1 MLKKATIFV
10 GFCLLIGIWG
20 PVAHAQTINAASCNA
35 ADVQHALNSAS
46 SATATVVIPSGTC
59 TWTSQISYSVP
70 ANVTSLTI
78 QGQTTVNCTG
88 TAGTS
93 SYSCAATD
101 NTVLVDAIGTSAA
114 MMNINTGGSSTVFR
128 MTGISFE
135 GGSTSAAQPNGFL
148 TFGGSS
154 KNWRVDHCDFNAYT
168 FSPLNSSDGA
178 MTITQGAN
186 LNGVVDHNYFH
197 LYSEGNGVRDFG
209 AGDTWGDLS
218 FSQPT
223 NWGSSNF
230 VFVENNDFAE
240 VGAVNDCNDGGRE
253 VIRYN
258 TIEANP
264 NQADTGLV
272 QGHQLGQGGAT
283 GRDQGCRALEV
294 YHNYFF
300 NPTTGTPQYGAVE
313 TGASTALVWGNTIST
328 GYNYGAI
335 MEEIRE
341 VATGH
346 SQPNTP
352 NGIGYCGTGSNGT
365 ASPWDGNSS
374 AATGYPCIDQTGRGQ
389 QLDPLNGQYWPNGL
403 NSVTGTIAWPH
414 QLLEPW
420 YIWDQTLGSGVN
432 AYNAPTWN
440 GVEMA
445 ANRDFYAQV
454 APFNGNSGVG
464 VGLLSARPS
473 SCTAGPG
480 GTFGQSPTGSY
491 GVAYW
496 ATDVN
501 SGNGE
506 LYVCTSTNTWT
517 PVYTPYTYPH
527 PLVNG
532 STMESN
538 APDPPTALI
547 ATVQ

>member
-114 MMNINTGGSSTVFR
+114 MMNITTGSASTLFR
-128 MTGISFE
+128 MTGITFK

-148 TFGGSS
+148 TFGGLSQH
-154 KNWRVDHCDFNAYT
+154 WRVDHSDFNSYT
-168 FSPLNSSDGA
+168 YSPLNSGNGA
-178 MTITQGAN
+178 MTINGP
-186 LNGVVDHNYFH
+186 LNGVVDHNYFY

-209 AGDTWGDLS
+209 GGGDYWGDYS

-223 NWGSSNF
+223 NFGTSNF

-240 VGAVNDCNDGGRE
+240 VGAVNDCNNGGRE

-264 NQADTGLV
+264 YQSDTGLV
-272 QGHQLGQGGAT
+272 QGHQMGQGGT
-283 GRDQGCRALEV
+283 NGREQGCRALEV

-346 SQPNTP
+346 TQTNTP
-352 NGIGYCGTGSNGT
+352 NGGGYCGNGSNGT
-365 ASPWDGNSS
+365 ASPWDGNTSL
-374 AATGYPCIDQTGRGQ
+374 ATGYPCIDQTGRGQ
-389 QLDPLNGQYWPNGL
+389 QLQALNGQYWPNAL
-403 NSVTGTIAWPH
+403 NSVTGTIAWPQ

-420 YIWDQTLGSGVN
+420 YIWNQTLGSGVS
-432 AYNAPTWN
+432 AYNNVTWN
-440 GVEMA
+440 GVPIVV
-445 ANRDFYAQV
+445 NRDFYYTRCASRSFQRQQRRRSRGRSRHV
-454 APFNGNSGVG
+454 RLP
-464 VGLLSARPS
+464 ARRDLEGHLARVRPV
-473 SCTAGPG
+473 
-480 GTFGQSPTGSY
+480 PTVSRIGR
-491 GVAYW
+491 
-496 ATDVN
+496 
-501 SGNGE
+501 
-506 LYVCTSTNTWT
+506 
-517 PVYTPYTYPH
+517 P
-527 PLVNG
+527 
-532 STMESN
+532 M
-538 APDPPTALI
+538 
-547 ATVQ
+547 